1 MLQVTFLGAT
11 GTVTGSKYQV
21 AYGSGSV
28 GGKGW
33 KARKV
38 LVDCGLFQGLKQLR
52 LKNWARLPVDIG
64 EVEAVLL
71 THAHLDHSGYLPK
84 LVKEGF
90 SGPIY
95 CTPATR
101 DLCRILLLDSAKI
114 MEEESEFARRHKFS
128 KHKDPLPLYTTE
140 DAEKALQLFQPVEWN
155 RPLALKDGL
164 EAEFFRAGHILG
176 ASMIRLKHA
185 GTSLTFSGDLGRQI
199 DPLFPPPENLP
210 DTDYLVVESTYG
222 DRKHDAADPG
232 IKLAGFIAEAFR
244 NQGMVLIPS
253 FAVGRTQT
261 LLLRLWE
268 LRQAGKLPN
277 APIFVDSPMATNVT
291 DLYAHYPDAHSLGEE
306 KAREVFSI
314 AHYVRDAEE
323 SKALSARKGPMI
335 LISASGM
342 ATGGRVLHHLKAFAP
357 DPRNTI
363 LLSGYQAAGTRGAAL
378 ARGSESIKI
387 QGAYV
392 NVKARVETLE
402 NFSAHADAGE
412 ILQWMETAVRP
423 PKKVFITHGEPIAS
437 DGLRKA
443 VEEKFGWPCVVPEYR
458 DVFDLGE

>member
-1 MLQVTFLGAT
+1 MMQLTFLGGT

-21 AYGSGSV
+21 AYGNNR
-28 GGKGW
+28 
-33 KARKV
+33 A

-52 LKNWARLPVDIG
+52 LKNWAPLPVPVRGI
-64 EVEAVLL
+64 EAVFL

-84 LVKEGF
+84 LVREGF
-90 SGPIY
+90 DGPIY

-114 MEEESEFARRHKFS
+114 MEEESHFARRHHFS

-140 DAEKALQLFQPVEWN
+140 DAEKALRQLKPVDWN
-155 RPLALKDGL
+155 KPLFLKDGL

-176 ASMIRLKHA
+176 ASMVRLRHA
-185 GTSLTFSGDLGRQI
+185 GTALTFSGDLGRQT
-199 DPLFPPPENLP
+199 DPLFPAPDAMP

-222 DRKHDAADPG
+222 DRKHEAADPAL
-232 IKLAGFIAEAFR
+232 KLAGFIAEAFR

-253 FAVGRTQT
+253 FAVGRTQA

-268 LRQAGKLPN
+268 LRQAGKLPH

-291 DLYAHYPDAHSLGEE
+291 ELYAKYPGAHSLGAERAE
-306 KAREVFSI
+306 EVFSM

-323 SKALSARKGPMI
+323 SKALSRRQGPMI

-357 DPRNTI
+357 DPRNVI
-363 LLSGYQAAGTRGAAL
+363 VLSGYQAAGTRGAAL
-378 ARGSESIKI
+378 AAGAERIKI
-387 QGAYV
+387 QGEYV
-392 NVKARVETLE
+392 PVKARVQMLE
-402 NFSAHADAGE
+402 NFSAHADAEE
-412 ILQWMETAVRP
+412 ILQWMGTASKP
-423 PKKVFITHGEPIAS
+423 PKRVFITHGEPLAS
-437 DGLRKA
+437 EGLRKT
-443 VEEKFGWPCVVPEYR
+443 VQEKFGWDCLVPEYK
-458 DVFDLGE
+458 DSVALES